1 MNYENRVVAYIDIIG
16 FKSLLD
22 QTVKDNQDDIEK
34 IKQIIRA
41 YDLIKEILEE
51 DAELNKLLANKS
63 SRQVTIFSDLIVIS
77 FKANEPGEVFY
88 TLLQI
93 KHIIMG
99 LLNLGLLCR
108 GAVTKGKLIHKNEY
122 IFGPALVEAYMLETK
137 AALYPRVILERKI
150 VEIGAKHRSPGHI
163 LSEERKYVESL
174 LEMDSDGMYY
184 VDYFFKAHQELDDPD
199 YDFPAYIDNLGKIIR
214 KGLMSSTHHFKADI
228 RIKYS
233 WMRERYNEM
242 VDTVTGKREIA
253 GLQRMGLSELAE
265 FYSKLNKI
273 SGYKH

>member
-1 MNYENRVVAYIDIIG
+1 MNYENRVVAYIDIIA

-34 IKQIIRA
+34 IKQIILA

-51 DAELNKLLANKS
+51 DAALNKLLANKS

-77 FKANEPGEVFY
+77 FKADEPAEVFY

-99 LLNLGLLCR
+99 LLNLGFLCR
-108 GAVTKGKLIHKNEY
+108 GAVTKGKLIHKKEY
-122 IFGPALVEAYMLETK
+122 VFGPALVEAYLLETK
-137 AALYPRVILERKI
+137 AALYPRVILEREI

-163 LSEERKYVESL
+163 FSEERKYVESL

-184 VDYFFKAHQELDDPD
+184 VDYFFKAQQELDDPD
-199 YDFPAYIDNLGKIIR
+199 YNFPAYIDNLREIIR

-228 RIKYS
+228 RINILGCGS
-233 WMRERYNEM
+233 
-242 VDTVTGKREIA
+242 DTTKWLIR
-253 GLQRMGLSELAE
+253 
-265 FYSKLNKI
+265 
-273 SGYKH
+273 